1 MNANGHQTLLRMFPI
16 VDEETFVEFAT
27 YIYQRI
33 GPIRILDEKER
44 PDTVAFVKFY
54 ADQDHVKL
62 FDYVFNAPRF
72 TFEGKEHKIQGDDG
86 GRVPEYVGSHEAHPK
101 HPTKMVSARQT
112 TWSGQ
117 NRRAVGAGPT
127 GGETQVSGTDSAI
140 GQPKRALG
148 PGATPKKRGNC
159 VINQFLRHLDE
170 KLLYIRRVLNVES
183 AHIYTLTIK

>member
-27 YIYQRI
+27 YISQRI
-33 GPIRILDEKER
+33 GPIRYFRILDEKDR

-62 FDYVFNAPRF
+62 FDYVFNAPWF
-72 TFEGKEHKIQGDDG
+72 TSEGKEHKLQVRLNVEFKGDDG
-86 GRVPEYVGSHEAHPK
+86 GRVPKYVGLHEAHPK

-117 NRRAVGAGPT
+117 NRRAVG
-127 GGETQVSGTDSAI
+127 GETDREESTRRRSG
-140 GQPKRALG
+140 
-148 PGATPKKRGNC
+148 
-159 VINQFLRHLDE
+159 V
-170 KLLYIRRVLNVES
+170 
-183 AHIYTLTIK
+183 